1 MSQLDQLKGQIES
14 IAQQAKS
21 TSGQLSAFKSKFSQT
36 ASQVQNTIG
45 GSAQGK
51 DKEVVQAIQDA
62 QHKVDAAAEALAQA
76 ARVAT
81 SYGQSL

>member
-1 MSQLDQLKGQIES
+1 MSQLAQLKGQIDS

-21 TSGQLSAFKSKFSQT
+21 TSGQLAAFKARFSQA
-36 ASQVQNTIG
+36 ASQVQGTIG
-45 GSAQGK
+45 GSAQSK

-62 QHKVDAAAEALAQA
+62 QAKVDAAVEALSQA
-76 ARVAT
+76 ARIAT